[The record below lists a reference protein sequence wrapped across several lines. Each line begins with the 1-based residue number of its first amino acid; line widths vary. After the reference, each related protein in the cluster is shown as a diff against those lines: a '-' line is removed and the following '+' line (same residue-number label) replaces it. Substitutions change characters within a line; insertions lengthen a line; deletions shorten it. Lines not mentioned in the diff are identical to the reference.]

1 MKLGKIYLIGMPGS
15 GKSYFGK
22 QLASSVEFP
31 FVDLDHEIEVQEDRE
46 ISAIFSEKGEA
57 HFRKVESKMLVSL
70 SEKYPGAIISTGG
83 GTPCFHKGMEYMKDH
98 GITIFLEADRE
109 LLIERIA
116 RKDHRPLMQ
125 GDVENRVDELLKA
138 RLPIYR
144 SAHISI
150 QHRDV
155 DLLLAAIKAL

>member
-1 MKLGKIYLIGMPGS
+1 MKLGRIYLVGMPGS

-22 QLASSVEFP
+22 QLASTVEFP
-31 FVDLDHEIEVQEDRE
+31 FVDLDHEIELQEGRE
-46 ISAIFSEKGEA
+46 ISAIFSEEGEEY
-57 HFRKVESKMLVSL
+57 FRKIESKMLISL

-83 GTPCFHKGMEYMKDH
+83 GTPCFHKGMEYMKGH
-98 GITIFLEADRE
+98 GITVFLEADRD

-125 GDVENRVDELLKA
+125 GDVENRVNELLKA
-138 RLPIYR
+138 RLPVYR

-150 QHRDV
+150 DHRDV
-155 DLLLAAIKAL
+155 DLLLGAIKAL